1 MIIYKVRKK
10 LNEKQLISPKNKS
23 LLVSNNKLKK
33 TELKLFKLHKSCI
46 EEENISDL
54 SSSFFY
60 SISKLFSKKIG
71 NNGDPLFEFICL
83 ERAIEWD
90 IDNLIQ
96 GSILCY
102 YKRHKA
108 KKLLDNDTKYKQV
121 LQGIKSIKDSEGY
134 GEDNSLCPIC
144 FERKR
149 NILCLPCK
157 HLYCDNCINPIMD
170 KRKCPICRGGIIMV
184 YQVQIIDKNNKEEND
199 KINLNENNNN
209 K

>member
-1 MIIYKVRKK
+1 MKT
-10 LNEKQLISPKNKS
+10 KS
-23 LLVSNNKLKK
+23 
-33 TELKLFKLHKSCI
+33 KLFKLHKSCI
-46 EEENISDL
+46 EEGNISYL

-60 SISKLFSKKIG
+60 SIAKLFSNKIG
-71 NNGDPLFEFICL
+71 NNGDELFEFICL
-83 ERAIEWD
+83 QRAIEWD

-102 YKRHKA
+102 YKRYKA
-108 KKLLDNDTKYKQV
+108 SKLLNKDKKYDQV
-121 LQGIKSIKDSEGY
+121 LKGIKNIKDSEGY

-157 HLYCDNCINPIMD
+157 HLYCDKCISQIMD

-184 YQVQIIDKNNKEEND
+184 YHVQFVEKKEKDE
-199 KINLNENNNN
+199 KE
-209 K
+209 KKETETK

>member
-1 MIIYKVRKK
+1 M
-10 LNEKQLISPKNKS
+10 
-23 LLVSNNKLKK
+23 
-33 TELKLFKLHKSCI
+33 HKSCI
-46 EEENISDL
+46 EEDNISFL

-60 SISKLFSKKIG
+60 SIAKLYRNKIG
-71 NNGDPLFEFICL
+71 NNGDPLLEFICL
-83 ERAIEWD
+83 QRAVEWD

-102 YKRHKA
+102 HKRYKA
-108 KKLLDNDTKYKQV
+108 NKLLDKDKKYEQV

-144 FERKR
+144 FDKKR
-149 NILCLPCK
+149 NILCLPCR
-157 HLYCDNCINPIMD
+157 HLYCDNCINQIMD

-184 YQVQIIDKNNKEEND
+184 YKVQFIDKKPKEENEQ
-199 KINLNENNNN
+199 KES